1 MAFLQQF
8 INISLMQCP
17 SNNEDN
23 IINHVPI
30 SVNNNTL
37 LGSKEMNLIEKK
49 I

>member
-17 SNNEDN
+17 SNNKDN

-30 SVNNNTL
+30 RYIL
-37 LGSKEMNLIEKK
+37 QECG
-49 I
+49 